1 MPLVR
6 VEEIGY
12 VKHWSL

>member
-1 MPLVR
+1 MPLAR

>member
-12 VKHWSL
+12 FKHWSL